1 MSSTTNSKAASSQ
14 CHIVLVRDGK
24 EYTVDYFARQI
35 KVSRS
40 CAIDKL
46 RQHKYIPEGWGRGK
60 SEFHRLSIP
69 WTNQIEQE
77 CQPDSRFNHPGARKG
92 ASDQLCWDCT
102 KCCGGCPWSDAFVLP
117 EGAVAEPSHR
127 AGNHHDGRGAM
138 NTYRITECPMYE
150 QDTRDPFEVRSDE
163 PDAAKRLLRSIVKR
177 AARDYACALVYV
189 RDNPKLLSPEN
200 IEAVEKSRF
209 QFGAVRVIKDCE
221 SFFRSEWFEDILDQL
236 GIESFPPNAWIKAI
250 QADPD
255 RIASARGVFG
265 SEEDDI
271 DDVDDEDDKPSCGA
285 KMKGEQ
291 E

>member
-1 MSSTTNSKAASSQ
+1 
-14 CHIVLVRDGK
+14 
-24 EYTVDYFARQI
+24 
-35 KVSRS
+35 
-40 CAIDKL
+40 
-46 RQHKYIPEGWGRGK
+46 
-60 SEFHRLSIP
+60 
-69 WTNQIEQE
+69 
-77 CQPDSRFNHPGARKG
+77 
-92 ASDQLCWDCT
+92 
-102 KCCGGCPWSDAFVLP
+102 
-117 EGAVAEPSHR
+117 
-127 AGNHHDGRGAM
+127 M
-138 NTYRITECPMYE
+138 NTYRITECHMYE
-150 QDTRDPFEVRSDE
+150 QDTRNPFEVRSDE

-177 AARDYACALVYV
+177 AARDYARALVYV

-271 DDVDDEDDKPSCGA
+271 DDADDEEMGEDD
-285 KMKGEQ
+285 
-291 E
+291 